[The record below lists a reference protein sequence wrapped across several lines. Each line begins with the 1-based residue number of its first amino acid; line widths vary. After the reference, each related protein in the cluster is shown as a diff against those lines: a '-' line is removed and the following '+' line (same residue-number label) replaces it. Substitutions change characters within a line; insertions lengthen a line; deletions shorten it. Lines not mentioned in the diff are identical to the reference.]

1 MAVTVAAV
9 VAGTV
14 AVVVAAAV
22 AVAVAGT
29 AAADATGTAE
39 VAETTD
45 KACAGN
51 FGMCNRGLCV
61 IQGAPRLHNPGTR
74 RTIPPMAS
82 SEPTY
87 GCTETL
93 VDGDS

>member
-14 AVVVAAAV
+14 AVVVAA
-22 AVAVAGT
+22 AVAGT